1 MIMQLEQVAKSYG
14 SRTLFTG
21 VNFKLEPYDRLA
33 LVGANGAGKTT
44 LLRIITGQED
54 ADSGRVVFAKDATFG
69 YLEQEAIEMQDCPV
83 FDEVLSAQKE
93 VMEAEKHLIE
103 LEAALAHDASE
114 QMLLQAGQARDA
126 YERLGGYTIEANV
139 RSVLF
144 GLGFK
149 EADMQRS
156 TQEFSGGW
164 QMRIALAKLL
174 VRNPDVLLLDEPTNH
189 LDLASVQWLE
199 QFLRTYAGSVILVSH
214 DRAFMDA
221 MVDRVLELEN
231 EQATLYKGN
240 YSAYVRE
247 REQRRVML
255 LEQRKQQLEEIARL
269 EAFVEKFRYKAT
281 KARQAQEREKKL
293 LRLKEQLVVVP
304 ELHKSVYFAFK
315 QPERTGD
322 KVVTLRGVSKSFGE
336 HCIYNG
342 VDLNIYRGEKIALV
356 GPNGA
361 GKSTLMKLIAGVLQ
375 ADSGSISYGV
385 NVSKTYYAQHQLEQ
399 LHAGNTVFEELDKVA
414 PAWSISQVR
423 SLLGAFLFKGDD
435 VDKKVSVL
443 SGGEKG
449 RLALAKML
457 VAPRPLLCLDEPT
470 NHLDIASADVL
481 EQALQRFEGT
491 IVLISHDRHLIS
503 AVANRIIEVNHGM
516 LRSFEGTYEYYCEKV
531 AQMRED
537 ASGAG
542 SGVGAGGGA
551 GRGAGGSAGSAG
563 ERGGVGAGAGRGAG
577 ERGSASAT
585 SGTKTGGQ
593 AQGADAFSHVNVSS
607 VASCASSTSVSSTS
621 AAPSAPS
628 TSASSASASEGAP
641 SDAISVAE
649 FVKSALDKRQQA
661 QLRNKVHSATKDARK
676 QLQAL
681 EQQLDADNARMNEVL
696 ATLADP
702 QFYTNEDATSDVV
715 AQHAALKVSLAQAE
729 EQWFELNERIEST
742 KTSVMQQFF
751 CEHGIQVP
759 ANISWN

>member
-69 YLEQEAIEMQDCPV
+69 YLEQEAIEMQDCPM

-93 VMEAEKHLIE
+93 VMEAEKRLIE
-103 LEAALAHDASE
+103 LEAALTHDASE

-304 ELHKSVYFAFK
+304 ELHKSVHFAFK

-322 KVVTLRGVSKSFGE
+322 KVVTLRSVSKSFGE

-375 ADSGSISYGV
+375 ADSGSINYGV

-503 AVANRIIEVNHGM
+503 AVANRIIEVNHGA

-542 SGVGAGGGA
+542 SGVGAGAGHGAGVGA
-551 GRGAGGSAGSAG
+551 GRDAGGNARSGARVGSVGERGDDGIRGSAGSVCENNVRSG
-563 ERGGVGAGAGRGAG
+563 T
-577 ERGSASAT
+577 SAASD
-585 SGTKTGGQ
+585 TKTGGH
-593 AQGADAFSHVNVSS
+593 AQGADTSAHVN
-607 VASCASSTSVSSTS
+607 ASS
-621 AAPSAPS
+621 AASS
-628 TSASSASASEGAP
+628 TSASSASVSSGVP
-641 SDAISVAE
+641 SAAISVAE

-681 EQQLDADNARMNEVL
+681 EAQLDADNARMNEVL

-729 EQWFELNERIEST
+729 EQWFELNESIESI
-742 KTSVMQQFF
+742 KTTVMQQFF

-759 ANISWN
+759 ANIIWN

>member
-83 FDEVLSAQKE
+83 FEEVLSAQKE
-93 VMEAEKHLIE
+93 VMEAEKRLIE

-304 ELHKSVYFAFK
+304 ELHKSVHFAFK

-322 KVVTLRGVSKSFGE
+322 KVVTLRSVSKSFGE

-375 ADSGSISYGV
+375 ADSGSINYGV

-503 AVANRIIEVNHGM
+503 AVANRIIEVNHGT

-542 SGVGAGGGA
+542 SA
-551 GRGAGGSAGSAG
+551 
-563 ERGGVGAGAGRGAG
+563 VGAGAGHGAGVGAGRDAGGNARSGARVGSVG
-577 ERGSASAT
+577 ERGDDGIRGSAGSVCENNVRSGTSAA
-585 SGTKTGGQ
+585 SDTKTGGH
-593 AQGADAFSHVNVSS
+593 AQGADTSAHVN
-607 VASCASSTSVSSTS
+607 ASS
-621 AAPSAPS
+621 AASS
-628 TSASSASASEGAP
+628 TSASSASVSSGVP
-641 SDAISVAE
+641 SAAISVAE

-681 EQQLDADNARMNEVL
+681 EAQLDADNARMNEVL

-715 AQHAALKVSLAQAE
+715 AQHAALKVSIAQAE
-729 EQWFELNERIEST
+729 EQWFELNESIESI
-742 KTSVMQQFF
+742 KTTVMQQFF

-759 ANISWN
+759 TNISWN

>member
-304 ELHKSVYFAFK
+304 ELHKSVHFAFK

-503 AVANRIIEVNHGM
+503 AVANRIIEVNHGT

-542 SGVGAGGGA
+542 SGVGAG
-551 GRGAGGSAGSAG
+551 
-563 ERGGVGAGAGRGAG
+563 AGRGAG
-577 ERGSASAT
+577 ERGGASVT
-585 SGTKTGGQ
+585 SGTKTGEQ

-621 AAPSAPS
+621 AASFAPS
-628 TSASSASASEGAP
+628 TSTSSAAASEGVP
-641 SDAISVAE
+641 SAAISVTE

-681 EQQLDADNARMNEVL
+681 EAQLDADNARMNEVL

-715 AQHAALKVSLAQAE
+715 AQHAALKVSIAQAE
-729 EQWFELNERIEST
+729 EQWFELNESIESI
-742 KTSVMQQFF
+742 KTTVMQQFF

-759 ANISWN
+759 TNISWN

>member
-14 SRTLFTG
+14 SRTLFAG
-21 VNFKLEPYDRLA
+21 VNVKLEPYDRLA

-54 ADSGRVVFAKDATFG
+54 ADSGRVVFAKDTTFG
-69 YLEQEAIEMQDCPV
+69 YLEQEAIEMRDCPV

-93 VMEAEKHLIE
+93 VMEAEKRLMK

-114 QMLLQAGQARDA
+114 QALLQAGQARDA

-231 EQATLYKGN
+231 ERATLYKGN

-304 ELHKSVYFAFK
+304 ELHKSVHFAFK

-375 ADSGSISYGV
+375 ADGGSISYGV

-503 AVANRIIEVNHGM
+503 AVANRIIEVNHGT

-531 AQMRED
+531 AQMQEG

-542 SGVGAGGGA
+542 SSIGA
-551 GRGAGGSAGSAG
+551 
-563 ERGGVGAGAGRGAG
+563 GAG
-577 ERGSASAT
+577 ERGSAGGSAGRSAGERGGASAA
-585 SGTKTGGQ
+585 SGTKTGER
-593 AQGADAFSHVNVSS
+593 AQGASASSHVNASSAASSASFASSASS
-607 VASCASSTSVSSTS
+607 VS
-621 AAPSAPS
+621 
-628 TSASSASASEGAP
+628 SASSASASEGAP
-641 SDAISVAE
+641 PAAISVAE

-681 EQQLDADNARMNEVL
+681 EQQLDADNASMTKVL

-715 AQHAALKVSLAQAE
+715 AQHAQLKVRIAQAE

-742 KTSVMQQFF
+742 KTAVMQQFF
-751 CEHGIQVP
+751 GEHGIQVP
-759 ANISWN
+759 AHISWN